1 MTTALQLRR
10 GTTDQHATFVGANG
24 EVTVDT
30 DKKTLVVNDGV
41 TPGGTPLAREDSLT
55 KFVRHDTA
63 AQGLTGTQQSNVKT
77 NIGLGNVSNTSD
89 AAKPVSTATQ
99 EALDGKLDKSGGTLT
114 GQLTLTGPLTLSGNA
129 ATALGAVPKQQ
140 VETLIN
146 TAVAG
151 FTSAYIG
158 GRGQVFTWSGTFTV
172 PDGVTSVKVRG
183 CGGGS
188 GGGSTSGSYVG
199 AATTSFGWYC
209 SATGGNATTPGI
221 GTGGDINLTGGVGGG
236 ASPNSSGGAVG
247 GGCGGYSADAT
258 RAAAAPTGLLGGS
271 GHPSP
276 GPDVGTATGYGN
288 GGASYMSR
296 HSGTSSGAAGSAGGY
311 FEKYITGLTPGSSIS
326 VTIGAGGAGG
336 WLKTG
341 DSGAPGICIVE
352 W

>member
-89 AAKPVSTATQ
+89 ADKPVSTATQ
-99 EALDGKLDKSGGTLT
+99 EAFDGKLDKSGGTLT
-114 GQLTLTGPLTLSGNA
+114 GALTLTKALTLSGNA
-129 ATALGAVPKQQ
+129 TTALGAVPKQQ

-146 TAVAG
+146 TAVTG
-151 FTSAYIG
+151 LTSAYNG
-158 GRGQVFTWSGTFTV
+158 GRGHVFTSSGTFTV
-172 PDGVTSVKVRG
+172 PTGVTSVKVRG

-188 GGGSTSGSYVG
+188 GGGRGGGYYG
-199 AATTSFGWYC
+199 ATGGATSFGNHC
-209 SATGGNATTPGI
+209 SATGGSWNAPGAAWD
-221 GTGGDINLTGGVGGG
+221 GDIVISGGGSAETNSSANSAASGGACGG
-236 ASPNSSGGAVG
+236 ASGVAGSAANNYAPAPGGILGGRSGNNSS
-247 GGCGGYSADAT
+247 T
-258 RAAAAPTGLLGGS
+258 P
-271 GHPSP
+271 
-276 GPDVGTATGYGN
+276 ATGYGN
-288 GGASYMSR
+288 GGGATYQAASR
-296 HSGTSSGAAGSAGGY
+296 VSGTGGGY
-311 FEKYITGLTPGSSIS
+311 FEKYITGLTPGNTITVTVGKGGSGTSSGS
-326 VTIGAGGAGG
+326 AG
-336 WLKTG
+336 
-341 DSGAPGICIVE
+341 SPGICIVE